1 MPLSLD
7 FSEEYNMPKNVYIR
21 PVASLS
27 EKERRDEILTLELE
41 RERLNR
47 EIEELCR
54 EYARALDSREPIRRA
69 RRVGTQPNDYSYW
82 HKNTKR

>member
-1 MPLSLD
+1 
-7 FSEEYNMPKNVYIR
+7 MPKNIYSR
-21 PVASLS
+21 PVTSLS

-47 EIEELCR
+47 ELEELCR
-54 EYARALDSREPIRRA
+54 EYARALSSREQIRRA

-82 HKNTKR
+82 HTDIKK